1 MKTKGYYVI
10 KLEIINQLEGERG
23 GKKSNSK
30 KWAVVLRVGIISM
43 GQKSI
48 SAFYFMT

>member
-23 GKKSNSK
+23 EKSNSK